1 MVEVAADNGHEGTG
15 HHGDDILGGEQLPP
29 SSLGGAEDTRY
40 TRAVLGG
47 KEHRAEHQC
56 EDVEQVIK
64 ASPEHPVPAC
74 RVDEVGIVTRLDLFQ
89 QVISAGFHDLEH
101 VVSGLGVLQLA
112 LVLHVLIVGNEA
124 VAVVGLHLLLHASDG
139 VDLGT
144 LVGDEVQL
152 FLSNL
157 TLQHGHV
164 LLVEGIREGVVDGIG
179 GVDLVTLDQQD
190 NGNEQDILARKQ
202 HFVKLKARKAG
213 EEAGQSHVGD
223 LEELFPLP
231 QGAPSRRAAVEQ
243 GRPYP
248 EDHRNQPHEQEN
260 GGEVGQTAAED
271 VDGVVAGEAD
281 LGVHNSEDIEQ
292 AQGAVD
298 IQIVGKVNEE
308 IHAADD
314 ETREVGQGVVAEQE
328 GGGEDDC
335 PQREQG

>member
-1 MVEVAADNGHEGTG
+1 M
-15 HHGDDILGGEQLPP
+15 
-29 SSLGGAEDTRY
+29 
-40 TRAVLGG
+40 
-47 KEHRAEHQC
+47 
-56 EDVEQVIK
+56 
-64 ASPEHPVPAC
+64 
-74 RVDEVGIVTRLDLFQ
+74 
-89 QVISAGFHDLEH
+89 
-101 VVSGLGVLQLA
+101 
-112 LVLHVLIVGNEA
+112 VLHVLVVGNQT

-139 VDLGT
+139 VDLGA

-157 TLQHGHV
+157 PLQHGHV

-179 GVDLVTLDQQD
+179 GVDLVALDQQD

-202 HFVKLKARKAG
+202 HFVKLKASKAG
-213 EEAGQSHVGD
+213 DEARQRHIGD
-223 LEELFPLP
+223 LEELFALP
-231 QGAPSRRAAVEQ
+231 QRASSRRAAVEQ
-243 GRPYP
+243 GHPNT

-260 GGEVGQTAAED
+260 GGEVGETTAKH

-298 IQIVGKVNEE
+298 IQIVGEVDEKV
-308 IHAADD
+308 HTADD

-335 PQREQG
+335 PQRKQGQDLDEQGQTQILTYGDDVGAEQVIVKDLNVIGQGREAELCPKQDQGGGREGNDRDHDYRQHGGQLGQHGG